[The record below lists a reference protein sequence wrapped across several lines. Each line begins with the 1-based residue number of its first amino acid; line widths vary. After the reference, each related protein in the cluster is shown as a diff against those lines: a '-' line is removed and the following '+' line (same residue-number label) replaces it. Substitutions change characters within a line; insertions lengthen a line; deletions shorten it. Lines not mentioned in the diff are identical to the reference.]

1 MKGRGVIMSKFNKV
15 ILIMVSFL
23 VVLTAIITAVIFS
36 NTNKRE
42 EANEKKETKVSE
54 VILDE
59 CTEEYEML
67 QNKAIT
73 TSTSTSKKVN
83 ESPKNEEQFI
93 LKEVEGKIVI
103 YTIEKNGEEKLF
115 EKTEISTEYLPKKD
129 RLELEQ
135 GIKLQGKEELNQ
147 FIENFE

>member
-1 MKGRGVIMSKFNKV
+1 MSKFNKV